1 VGRHR
6 VTRTTF
12 ALFAALLATSALAA
26 ERPPARLICQCWHD
40 VANLYVADGDGQNER
55 ALLPNSGSNYNASFS
70 ADGRWIVFTSDRSG
84 SADLYRVH
92 ADGSA
97 LEQLTNDAAFE
108 DQGALSP
115 DGSRLAY
122 VSTRDG
128 GFPNLW
134 LKDLKTGRTR
144 SLAKAP
150 AGSFRPSWSPDG
162 RWIAFSSD
170 RDTAL
175 VRVRRPPSGAQAWEQ
190 MQFTALYVIRDD
202 GGGLRRLTPLDH
214 IAGGPHWSPD
224 GRRIAYYEFV
234 DAEAK
239 AANAGSGRAVIRAMD
254 LQTGTIA
261 TLSQGALRD
270 VSPQF
275 VGTDEVAYL
284 SLERVE
290 GRGITRVATTRGK
303 IGAPR
308 DMTGPSWSPD
318 GKRVVYHRIENPEAP
333 WTQRFA
339 SGDAGYQLTGGGFT
353 DPVTA
358 FDVKTGALIFAAER
372 EMKGNSVPIVR
383 ATQAGREA
391 AAIFNFDTGAPGR
404 FVTSMAVSPDGQ
416 EIALQTGRNGDRPPT
431 PNRIDFVGTD
441 GKPHGAPLA
450 GPEGAGFPSYSPDG
464 AQVVYRVLGSEQGL
478 RIRSKDGAVRTLTTA
493 WDNFPAW
500 SPRGDRI
507 AFTRLE
513 GDAFIIHT
521 IRPDGSGLTRLTAWK
536 GTDAHPVWSPDGRW
550 LAFVSGRHGLKDE
563 EVYANSP
570 QSYGEV
576 FVMRADG
583 SALRQVTD
591 NRYEE
596 RVIAWL
602 EPERR

>member
-1 VGRHR
+1 MRCKVPLGWWL
-6 VTRTTF
+6 
-12 ALFAALLATSALAA
+12 ALFASLLATGASAG
-26 ERPPARLICQCWHD
+26 ERPAAQLICQCWHD
-40 VANLYVADGDGQNER
+40 TANLYVADGDGENER

-70 ADGRWIVFTSDRSG
+70 ADGQWIVFTSDRSG

-92 ADGSA
+92 PDGSA
-97 LEQLTNDAAFE
+97 LERLTSDPAFE

-122 VSTRDG
+122 VSTRG
-128 GFPNLW
+128 SGFPNLW

-144 SLAKAP
+144 PLAKAP
-150 AGSFRPSWSPDG
+150 AGSFRPSWSSDG

-190 MQFTALYVIRDD
+190 MQFTALYVVRDD
-202 GGGLRRLTPLDH
+202 DSGLRRLTPLDH

-224 GRRIAYYEFV
+224 GRRVAYYEFV
-234 DAEAK
+234 DAESK
-239 AANAGSGRAVIRAMD
+239 AANAGSGRAVIKTMD
-254 LQTGTIA
+254 LQTGAVT

-275 VGTDEVAYL
+275 IGTDEVAYL

-290 GRGITRVATTRGK
+290 GRNVTRVATTRGK

-308 DMTGPSWSPD
+308 DMTSASWSQD
-318 GKRVVYHRIENPEAP
+318 GKRVVYHRVENPEAP
-333 WTQRFA
+333 RTQRFG
-339 SGDAGYQLTGGGFT
+339 SRDAGYELTGGAFA
-353 DPVTA
+353 DPVAA
-358 FDVKTGALIFAAER
+358 FDLRTGALIFAAER
-372 EMKGNSVPIVR
+372 QMNGSSVPIVR
-383 ATQAGREA
+383 ATQAGGEA
-391 AAIFNFDTGAPGR
+391 ATIFEFDTGAPGR
-404 FVTSMAVSPDGQ
+404 SVTSMAVSPDGR
-416 EIALQTGRNGDRPPT
+416 ELALQTGRNGDRPPT
-431 PNRIDFVGTD
+431 PNRIDFVGID
-441 GKPHGAPLA
+441 GKPHGVPLA

-464 AQVVYRVLGSEQGL
+464 SHVVYRVLGSEQGL
-478 RIRSKDGAVRTLTTA
+478 RIRSGDGAVRTLTTA

-500 SPRGDRI
+500 SPHGDRI

-513 GDAFIIHT
+513 GNAFVIYT
-521 IRPDGSGLTRLTAWK
+521 IRPDGSGLRRLTARK

-550 LAFVSGRHGLKDE
+550 IAFVSGRYGLKDE

-583 SALRQVTD
+583 HGLRQVTD